1 MGGEMRF
8 PKHLI
13 IGGVKWKIV
22 FDKKT
27 EGGEFYWG
35 KHLIKIDRTYSD
47 ERRFQVLIHEISEA
61 IMVNN
66 MMRFQKSLS
75 EVNNGDYLFSFD
87 HDRFEIFTD
96 ELAGI
101 LKQFMVNKGRR

>member
-1 MGGEMRF
+1 MPEKIKF
-8 PKHLI
+8 PKSLV
-13 IGGVKWKIV
+13 IGGIKWRVI
-22 FDKKT
+22 FDRKT

-47 ERRFQVLIHEISEA
+47 ESRFQVLIPEISEA

-101 LKQFMVNKGRR
+101 LKQFMRIK